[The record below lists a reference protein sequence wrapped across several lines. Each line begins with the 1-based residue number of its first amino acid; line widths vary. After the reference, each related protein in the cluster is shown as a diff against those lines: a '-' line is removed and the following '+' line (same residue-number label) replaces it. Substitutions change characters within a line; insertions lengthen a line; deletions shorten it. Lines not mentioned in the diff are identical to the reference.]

1 MTIMIHRKPAEVFS
15 PSNVLQYTHTPYH
28 DIPKEDIPMTRP
40 EKNRYPILLLLSRF
54 AATLLLGIGLV
65 FALSAC
71 QNQTDT
77 PVATPSTIAPTAT
90 PTPTPTPEPRVPYV
104 FDLKNFDTVVTR
116 AGESY
121 SIEDCTF
128 LEDGKILITT
138 DYENDIGVVAYID
151 NLEFYNTDPDPA
163 VLYEKDGQ
171 VGQANYYRYFE
182 FLQVEGNY
190 NRLVREE
197 QALIDAFDVA
207 IGNTSCLVLRYED
220 ETGTLVEKLVK
231 KDNIVL
237 KNKNPDASIIE
248 TQYKD
253 ALSLD
258 LAYEAFAHY
267 FPEDKKLQT
276 YTDVRAYIDQE
287 AERAYIFATDPDGQ
301 TVEMNL
307 PISKVAFQTETAISI
322 PETAVDMGINVP
334 GVYTEIY
341 FQGFSSPTYGK
352 EIEKAYIDKDLIYIT
367 YKDIDQMTI
376 THVDATQIVDP
387 MNNQLRTCFEL
398 KELESCRGMYYNL
411 PQREHLGTAD
421 NGYKMLKIGENYFY
435 FMNLGGGASCLVST
449 RQFNFITS
457 IKSDLDNGVYSDT
470 LLDLPQEV
478 DVTNYI
484 LGVDSEIE
492 KEMQKPIGICTYQ
505 VSKCRYFED
514 GNGNLYLEYKTVTV
528 KQETNEVV
536 GYNDL
541 SKIYPA
547 EQFVFDGISLTKF
560 KTEGVPIFDMRQ
572 GIDTVS
578 EVA

>member
-1 MTIMIHRKPAEVFS
+1 
-15 PSNVLQYTHTPYH
+15 
-28 DIPKEDIPMTRP
+28 MTRP
-40 EKNRYPILLLLSRF
+40 EKNRYPILLFLSRI
-54 AATLLLGIGLV
+54 AVILLLTL
-65 FALSAC
+65 ALSAC
-71 QNQTDT
+71 QDRNNESSTS
-77 PVATPSTIAPTAT
+77 TPSTAAPTAT
-90 PTPTPTPEPRVPYV
+90 PTPTPTPDPRVPYV
-104 FDLKNFDTVVTR
+104 FDLKNFDTVTTR
-116 AGESY
+116 TGETY
-121 SIEDCTF
+121 SIEDCMF

-138 DYENDIGVVAYID
+138 DYENDIGIVAYID
-151 NLEFYNTDPDPA
+151 NLELYNTDPDPA
-163 VLYEKDGQ
+163 VLFEKDEQ

-182 FLQVEGNY
+182 YLRVEDNR
-190 NRLVREE
+190 RLVREE

-334 GVYTEIY
+334 GVYTQIY
-341 FQGFSSPTYGK
+341 FQNYSSPTYGK

-367 YKDIDQMTI
+367 YRDIDQMTI

-398 KELESCRGMYYNL
+398 EELDGERTLTYNV
-411 PQREHLGTAD
+411 PQDDSVGT
-421 NGYKMLKIGENYFY
+421 GYEYFKMLKIGEHYFY
-435 FMNLGGGASCLVST
+435 FNKSKGTEGSLFST
-449 RQFNFITS
+449 KQVNFNITHGQH
-457 IKSDLDNGVYSDT
+457 DLDNGVYPKT
-470 LLDLPQEV
+470 ILEIPQEV
-478 DVTNYI
+478 DVKNYI

-492 KEMQKPIGICTYQ
+492 RTGQKQRLEVY
-505 VSKCRYFED
+505 KYRYFED
-514 GNGNLYLEYKTVTV
+514 NNNNLYIEYRISSIGLDSGLIEK
-528 KQETNEVV
+528 
-536 GYNDL
+536 L
-541 SKIYPA
+541 SELSRVYPA
-547 EQFVFDGISLTKF
+547 EQIVFDGISLTKF
-560 KTEGVPIFDMRQ
+560 KTEGVPIFDLSQ
-572 GIDTVS
+572 DIDEVS
-578 EVA
+578 KAA

>member
-1 MTIMIHRKPAEVFS
+1 
-15 PSNVLQYTHTPYH
+15 
-28 DIPKEDIPMTRP
+28 MTRP
-40 EKNRYPILLLLSRF
+40 GSTRHPILSIRSRIAVMLVLMLVLS
-54 AATLLLGIGLV
+54 
-65 FALSAC
+65 LSAC

-138 DYENDIGVVAYID
+138 DYENDIGIVAYID
-151 NLEFYNTDPDPA
+151 NLELYNTDPDPA
-163 VLYEKDGQ
+163 VLFEKDEQ

-182 FLQVEGNY
+182 YLRVEDNR
-190 NRLVREE
+190 RLVREE

-341 FQGFSSPTYGK
+341 FQGFSSPTYSK
-352 EIEKAYIDKDLIYIT
+352 EIDKAYIDKDLIYTT
-367 YKDIDQMTI
+367 YKDSEQMTI

-387 MNNQLRTCFEL
+387 MNNQLRTCFA
-398 KELESCRGMYYNL
+398 LEKLDGNRGFEYNL
-411 PQREHLGTAD
+411 PKSDFFGTS
-421 NGYKMLKIGENYFY
+421 GEYFKMLNIGENYFY
-435 FMNLGGGASCLVST
+435 FTQFSGAEGYLIST
-449 RQFNFITS
+449 RQVNIDTS
-457 IKSDLDNGVYSDT
+457 KGHDLDNGVYPKT
-470 LLDLPQEV
+470 ILEIPQEV

-484 LGVDSEIE
+484 LGVDSEQE
-492 KEMQKPIGICTYQ
+492 KEYTNKKIEVTRY
-505 VSKCRYFED
+505 RYFED
-514 GNGNLYLEYKTVTV
+514 YNHNLYVEYFTTSIATDSSFTTTKGTVAH
-528 KQETNEVV
+528 
-536 GYNDL
+536 
-541 SKIYPA
+541 IYPA
-547 EQFVFDGISLTKF
+547 EQIVFDGISLTKF
-560 KTEGVPIFDMRQ
+560 KTEGVPIFDLSQ
-572 GIDTVS
+572 DIDEVS
-578 EVA
+578 NAA

>member
-1 MTIMIHRKPAEVFS
+1 
-15 PSNVLQYTHTPYH
+15 
-28 DIPKEDIPMTRP
+28 MTRP

-77 PVATPSTIAPTAT
+77 PVDTPSTIAPTAT

-190 NRLVREE
+190 NQLVREE

-341 FQGFSSPTYGK
+341 FQGFSSPTYSK
-352 EIEKAYIDKDLIYIT
+352 EIDKAYIDKDLIYIT
-367 YKDIDQMTI
+367 YRDIEQMTI
-376 THVDATQIVDP
+376 THVDATQITDP
-387 MNNQLRTCFEL
+387 IEDQLRTCFEL
-398 KELESCRGMYYNL
+398 ETLEKARGMYYNL
-411 PQREHLGTAD
+411 PNDDILGTND
-421 NGYKMLKIGENYFY
+421 DGNKILKIGDNYFY
-435 FMNLGGGASCLVST
+435 FMTLGGNVKWLAST
-449 RQFNFITS
+449 RQFNFTLS
-457 IKSDLDNGVYSDT
+457 IQTDLDNGKYPAEFIEM
-470 LLDLPQEV
+470 PQEV
-478 DVTNYI
+478 EVMKYI
-484 LGVDSEIE
+484 QGVDRGIE
-492 KEMQKPIGICTYQ
+492 EEYQKKMGTFQMQVTKY
-505 VSKCRYFED
+505 RYFED
-514 GNGNLYLEYKTVTV
+514 GNGNLYIEYKLVTI
-528 KQETNEVV
+528 KPATNEVV
-536 GYNDL
+536 DSTDI

-547 EQFVFDGISLTKF
+547 EQFVFDGVSLTKF
-560 KTEGVPIFDMRQ
+560 KEEGTKIFDMRQ
-572 GIDTVS
+572 GINTVS
-578 EVA
+578 EAA

>member
-1 MTIMIHRKPAEVFS
+1 
-15 PSNVLQYTHTPYH
+15 
-28 DIPKEDIPMTRP
+28 MTRP
-40 EKNRYPILLLLSRF
+40 EKNRSPILLHLSRI

-322 PETAVDMGINVP
+322 PVTAVDMGINVP

-341 FQGFSSPTYGK
+341 FQNYSSPTYGK

-367 YKDIDQMTI
+367 YRDIDQMTI

-398 KELESCRGMYYNL
+398 DKLDVGINLRYNVS
-411 PQREHLGTAD
+411 QEDYVEAD
-421 NGYKMLKIGENYFY
+421 GEYFKMLKIGEHYFY
-435 FMNLGGGASCLVST
+435 FSKSKGTEGSLFST
-449 RQFNFITS
+449 KQVNFNIS
-457 IKSDLDNGVYSDT
+457 YGQHDLDNGVYPKT
-470 LLDLPQEV
+470 ILEIPQEV
-478 DVTNYI
+478 DVKNYI

-492 KEMQKPIGICTYQ
+492 RTGQKQRLEVY
-505 VSKCRYFED
+505 KYRYFED
-514 GNGNLYLEYKTVTV
+514 NNNNPYIEYRISSIGIDSGLIEDSSK
-528 KQETNEVV
+528 
-536 GYNDL
+536 L
-541 SKIYPA
+541 SDVYPA

-560 KTEGVPIFDMRQ
+560 KTEGVPIFDLSQ
-572 GIDTVS
+572 DIDEVSTNNGIS
-578 EVA
+578 K